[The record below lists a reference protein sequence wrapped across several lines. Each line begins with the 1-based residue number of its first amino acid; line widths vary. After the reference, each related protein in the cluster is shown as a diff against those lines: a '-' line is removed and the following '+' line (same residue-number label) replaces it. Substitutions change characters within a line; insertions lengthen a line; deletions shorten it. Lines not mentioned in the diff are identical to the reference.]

1 MNHQF
6 YCINVTNSANK
17 KQGNTS
23 SSGIL
28 LEKELKEIYETQY
41 NDLFPKILAKTN
53 TEFLSLL
60 KEKVS
65 LHLKIINKNI
75 TNSLNLKYL
84 DLFTKK
90 YLNDKSKVTKGL
102 EEILKN
108 EDLQEKYLD
117 LLNCYIHCHKCSKIL
132 HKCKNKIIF
141 HKNFIY
147 CIHCQKVYNENQIKL
162 YCQECKVYYYTKL
175 RYILNKRYEY
185 FYPVAFK
192 QYHCPLDEQEK
203 IKCLECGHELYYNI
217 TYESNNHRKNTIKE
231 VFCLKCKF
239 LYDMNDI
246 YFNCKI
252 CKSEFK
258 SEAILYNNFS
268 LLKEQFLILVH
279 TFQKKKYALP
289 DINYNR
295 KCKCDISKYEKY
307 LHENDNGVL
316 YLGVNLE
323 GQFIIVCDGCY
334 SIYKYNDFTWNCPV
348 CKVNFRSKKI
358 YSKNDYH
365 TAGSGFGRK
374 SDKKEYMFK
383 SPSHANIN
391 LNKIYLEGSTS
402 AGFKPNSGSIMKNFF
417 KNANNDTNK
426 NDTNDSKDKSNTKRD
441 YKSKI
446 ILLSKDIINDE
457 KDLNLTEKKS
467 HLFKKLNDKD
477 KKIKFNTNYYT
488 VNEDGTSTGNINLK
502 DYINNK
508 AKTNTN
514 SSKKLVNSISFSN
527 NKSETN
533 SNKEF
538 IEHRESNE
546 STAHITSR
554 NYDQASEKVNDL
566 NNYVCKCPSCVI
578 ENDSKKKYSLNNN
591 NNKINR
597 KLVYDDFV
605 ENNVNNKQ
613 KEYNYKLLKI
623 IGNRNDE
630 RKDYLQKSKTCMDK
644 GNLGIKDEKRQQMK
658 RIGSKD
664 DIIKKP
670 DIKNNL
676 IIVKSKENI
685 IKRVNSGNDTMNR
698 VDSRLNIK
706 KDESRQNTKRGE
718 SKENTKVV
726 QFRNV
731 KKVESKN
738 NIKRIESKDN
748 IKNESRESIKR
759 VEPKDEVIKRS
770 EPRDN
775 IKRTEPRDNTK
786 RVDSKESSKRME
798 PRSSLKKVESKDI
811 IKRNES
817 RENLKKYDS
826 KDIIKRN
833 ESKDNIKKYETKNG
847 IKKVD
852 TKDNTKKTEYRNSIK
867 INILKEDGKR
877 FQSKDNI
884 MKNKD
889 IKKIDNKK
897 EHNKCKTD
905 KKTKETAK
913 FVVIKKGNLNHE
925 KAEVKK
931 INLTLF
937 NSFVESEGKKE
948 KNITE
953 AKSNNNA
960 YKRNYNSQNK
970 TKNNIQ
976 NQFKIEKKDEKD
988 KKDSKK
994 ISDIY
999 GQKKINNNNQ
1009 IINNKNKDKDNYISK
1024 KEKEKEKD
1032 ETNKNN
1038 INKYKDKNNNIDNSN
1053 TNTNTNIDTDLNNN
1067 NKNKDN
1073 KENKENKEVKAKE
1086 DFKKSNKEKEIS
1098 IFDKIKKYYEES
1110 IFEDHIVPNSPKSVK
1125 KYKDLQFSPDKKPE
1139 YKNDFNSDNYTILK
1153 LLGKGTYGKTYL
1165 VEDPQ
1170 TKERFALKKIIIND
1184 KYELEENEEE
1194 FNLILKLTKDHP
1206 ELKIIKIFGIEQK
1219 KLDKYN
1225 IVMYVLM
1232 EAANCDWEKEL
1243 ISRCETRFYYSEEQL
1258 IEILTNLVK
1267 TFAILQEI
1275 GISHRDVKPQNIL
1288 SFGNNEYKISD
1299 FGEAKN
1305 IQEFYENNNNKKSIY
1320 NNYAYQDNTMK
1331 QTLRGTE
1338 LYMSPILFMA
1348 LRSHKYQ
1355 FVKYNSYKSDVFSLG
1370 MCLFLASSL
1379 DYEGL
1384 YEVREIIKNPNK
1396 TRLVVNR
1403 YLSLR
1408 YSQKYINI
1416 LISMLQ
1422 IDEKDRPDFIE
1433 LQKIVGNLKK

>member
-6 YCINVTNSANK
+6 YSINVTNSANK

-23 SSGIL
+23 SSGVL
-28 LEKELKEIYETQY
+28 QEKELKEIYETQY
-41 NDLFPKILAKTN
+41 NDLFPKILTKTN
-53 TEFLSLL
+53 TEFISLL

-84 DLFTKK
+84 DIFTKK
-90 YLNDKSKVTKGL
+90 YYNDKKKTTKGL

-117 LLNCYIHCHKCSKIL
+117 LLNCYIHCHKCSQIL

-141 HKNFIY
+141 HKNYIY
-147 CIHCQKVYNENQIKL
+147 CIQCQKVYNENQIKL

-175 RYILNKRYEY
+175 RYIINKRYEY

-203 IKCLECGHELYYNI
+203 IKCLECGHDLYYNI
-217 TYESNNHRKNTIKE
+217 TYEKNNHRKNTIKE
-231 VFCLKCKF
+231 IFCLKCKL

-246 YFNCKI
+246 YFDCKI
-252 CKSEFK
+252 CKNEFK

-268 LLKEQFLILVH
+268 VQKEQFLLLVH

-289 DINYNR
+289 DVNYNR

-323 GQFIIVCDGCY
+323 GQYIIVCDGCY

-358 YSKNDYH
+358 YSKTDYH
-365 TAGSGFGRK
+365 TAASGFGRK
-374 SDKKEYMFK
+374 SDKKECLFK

-391 LNKIYLEGSTS
+391 PNKIYFEGSTS
-402 AGFKPNSGSIMKNFF
+402 AGFKANSGNIVINLF
-417 KNANNDTNK
+417 KNTNNDTNK
-426 NDTNDSKDKSNTKRD
+426 NNTNNKKDNANTKRD

-446 ILLSKDIINDE
+446 ILLTKDIINDE
-457 KDLNLTEKKS
+457 KDINLSDQKQN
-467 HLFKKLNDKD
+467 LFKKISIKD
-477 KKIKFNTNYYT
+477 KKIRFNTNYNT
-488 VNEDGTSTGNINLK
+488 FNEDEA
-502 DYINNK
+502 NK
-508 AKTNTN
+508 AKTNNN
-514 SSKKLVNSISFSN
+514 SAKKLINSISFSN

-554 NYDQASEKVNDL
+554 NYDAGSEKFNDL
-566 NNYVCKCPSCVI
+566 NNYVCKCPSCII

-605 ENNVNNKQ
+605 ENNNNNQ
-613 KEYNYKLLKI
+613 KEYNYKLLNI

-644 GNLGIKDEKRQQMK
+644 NNLENKNEKKQQMK

-670 DIKNNL
+670 DSKNNL
-676 IIVKSKENI
+676 INVKPKENI
-685 IKRVNSGNDTMNR
+685 IKRINSGNDIINKI
-698 VDSRLNIK
+698 DSKSNIK

-726 QFRNV
+726 EVRNV
-731 KKVESKN
+731 KKVDSKN
-738 NIKRIESKDN
+738 NIKKVESKDIVRNESKENIKRFEPKDVIIKRNEPKDN
-748 IKNESRESIKR
+748 IKRN
-759 VEPKDEVIKRS
+759 
-770 EPRDN
+770 EPRDSM
-775 IKRTEPRDNTK
+775 K
-786 RVDSKESSKRME
+786 RVDSKESSKRIE
-798 PRSSLKKVESKDI
+798 PRSH
-811 IKRNES
+811 IKRIE
-817 RENLKKYDS
+817 S

-833 ESKDNIKKYETKNG
+833 ESKDNSKKYESKDIIKRNESKDNNKNNEARSG
-847 IKKVD
+847 IKKTD
-852 TKDNTKKTEYRNSIK
+852 SKENTKKFEYRNSIK
-867 INILKEDGKR
+867 NNVLKDEVKR

-897 EHNKCKTD
+897 EHNICKTD
-905 KKTKETAK
+905 KKPRENAK
-913 FVVIKKGNLNHE
+913 FVVLKKGNLNHE
-925 KAEVKK
+925 KVEVKK

-937 NSFVESEGKKE
+937 NSMNKDSFVESSGKKE
-948 KNITE
+948 NNITE
-953 AKSNNNA
+953 TKSNSNA

-970 TKNNIQ
+970 IKNNIQ
-976 NQFKIEKKDEKD
+976 NKLRSDKKDDKD
-988 KKDSKK
+988 KKDVKK
-994 ISDIY
+994 LPELY
-999 GQKKINNNNQ
+999 GQRRINNNNKTK
-1009 IINNKNKDKDNYISK
+1009 NNYNNK
-1024 KEKEKEKD
+1024 KEKD
-1032 ETNKNN
+1032 DSNRNN
-1038 INKYKDKNNNIDNSN
+1038 I
-1053 TNTNTNIDTDLNNN
+1053 

-1073 KENKENKEVKAKE
+1073 KDIKDNKDNNNVENSKENTNLNDNNKNKEARQEKEEKEVKIKE
-1086 DFKKSNKEKEIS
+1086 DSNKTKKEKEIS

-1125 KYKDLQFSPDKKPE
+1125 KFNDLQFSPDRKPD

-1194 FNLILKLTKDHP
+1194 YNLIFKLTKEHP

-1225 IVMYVLM
+1225 VVMYVLM

-1243 ISRCETRFYYSEEQL
+1243 ISRCETRFYYTEEQL
-1258 IEILTNLVK
+1258 IEILTNLVR

-1305 IQEFYENNNNKKSIY
+1305 SQEFCENNNKKSIY

-1396 TRLVVNR
+1396 TRLVINR

-1422 IDEKDRPDFIE
+1422 INEKDRPDFIE
-1433 LQKIVGNLKK
+1433 LQKIVGKLKK

>member
-6 YCINVTNSANK
+6 YSINVTNSANK
-17 KQGNTS
+17 KQGNIS
-23 SSGIL
+23 SPGVL

-41 NDLFPKILAKTN
+41 NDLFPKILTKTN
-53 TEFLSLL
+53 TEFISLL

-75 TNSLNLKYL
+75 TNSLNIKYL

-90 YLNDKSKVTKGL
+90 YNNDKNKATKGL

-117 LLNCYIHCHKCSKIL
+117 ILNCYIHCHKCSKIL
-132 HKCKNKIIF
+132 HKCKNKLIY
-141 HKNFIY
+141 HKNYIY
-147 CIHCQKVYNENQIKL
+147 CIQCQKVYNENQIKL

-175 RYILNKRYEY
+175 RYVLNKRYEY

-203 IKCLECGHELYYNI
+203 IKCLECGQDLYYNI
-217 TYESNNHRKNTIKE
+217 TYEKNNHRKNTIKE

-246 YFNCKI
+246 YFDCKI

-258 SEAILYNNFS
+258 SEAILHNNFS
-268 LLKEQFLILVH
+268 QLKEQFLLLVH
-279 TFQKKKYALP
+279 TFQKKIYALP

-323 GQFIIVCDGCY
+323 GQFIIVCDVCY
-334 SIYKYNDFTWNCPV
+334 SIFKYNDFTWNCPV
-348 CKVNFRSKKI
+348 CKVNFKSKKI

-365 TAGSGFGRK
+365 TAASGFGRK
-374 SDKKEYMFK
+374 SFRKEYLFK

-391 LNKIYLEGSTS
+391 LNKAYIEGSTS
-402 AGFKPNSGSIMKNFF
+402 AGLKTNSGSFMKNFF
-417 KNANNDTNK
+417 KNANNDTN
-426 NDTNDSKDKSNTKRD
+426 NIKDKKDRPNTKRD
-441 YKSKI
+441 YKNKI
-446 ILLSKDIINDE
+446 ILLTKDIINDE
-457 KDLNLTEKKS
+457 SDINFSEQKS
-467 HLFKKLNDKD
+467 HLFKRLNSKE
-477 KKIKFNTNYYT
+477 KKIRFNTNYNL
-488 VNEDGTSTGNINLK
+488 VNEDETNNRNLNLK
-502 DYINNK
+502 DYINSK
-508 AKTNTN
+508 AKTNN
-514 SSKKLVNSISFSN
+514 SARKLINSISFSN

-533 SNKEF
+533 SNREF

-554 NYDQASEKVNDL
+554 NDAASEKFNDL
-566 NNYVCKCPSCVI
+566 NNYACKCPSCII
-578 ENDSKKKYSLNNN
+578 ENDSKMKNSLIN
-591 NNKINR
+591 NNKVNR

-605 ENNVNNKQ
+605 ENNNNNIQ
-613 KEYNYKLLKI
+613 KEYNYKVLKI

-630 RKDYLQKSKTCMDK
+630 RKDHLQKSKTCMGK
-644 GNLGIKDEKRQQMK
+644 GSISIRDEKRQQIK
-658 RIGSKD
+658 KIGSKD

-670 DIKNNL
+670 DSKNN
-676 IIVKSKENI
+676 IIIIKSKENKENI
-685 IKRVNSGNDTMNR
+685 MKRINSGNNIINR
-698 VDSRLNIK
+698 IDSRSNIK
-706 KDESRQNTKRGE
+706 KEESRENKRGE

-726 QFRNV
+726 EFRNV

-738 NIKRIESKDN
+738 NLKGIESKDN

-759 VEPKDEVIKRS
+759 GEPKDEIIKRNEPRDNVKRS
-770 EPRDN
+770 EPRDSM
-775 IKRTEPRDNTK
+775 KRIN
-786 RVDSKESSKRME
+786 SKERSKVIE
-798 PRSSLKKVESKDI
+798 PRSSIKRGESKEI

-817 RENLKKYDS
+817 RENIRKYDS
-826 KDIIKRN
+826 KGVIKIN
-833 ESKDNIKKYETKNG
+833 ELRDNIKKYETRIG
-847 IKKVD
+847 IKKAE

-867 INILKEDGKR
+867 INILKEESKR

-884 MKNKD
+884 VKNKD
-889 IKKIDNKK
+889 LKKIDNRK
-897 EHNKCKTD
+897 EHNICKTD
-905 KKTKETAK
+905 KKPRENASK
-913 FVVIKKGNLNHE
+913 FVVLKKGNLNHE
-925 KAEVKK
+925 KVEVKK

-937 NSFVESEGKKE
+937 NSFVESAGKKDN
-948 KNITE
+948 NIIE
-953 AKSNNNA
+953 ARSSINA

-970 TKNNIQ
+970 TKNNFQ
-976 NQFKIEKKDEKD
+976 NKLKLEKRDEKD
-988 KKDSKK
+988 RKDGKK
-994 ISDIY
+994 ITEY
-999 GQKKINNNNQ
+999 FGQKKINNNNQ
-1009 IINNKNKDKDNYISK
+1009 IIHNKNKDKDKDNYNSK
-1024 KEKEKEKD
+1024 KDKDKEKEKD
-1032 ETNKNN
+1032 ETNKNHF
-1038 INKYKDKNNNIDNSN
+1038 NKCKDKNNADNSKVN
-1053 TNTNTNIDTDLNNN
+1053 TNVNTDF
-1067 NKNKDN
+1067 NKI
-1073 KENKENKEVKAKE
+1073 KEIKE
-1086 DFKKSNKEKEIS
+1086 DSIKTKREKEIS
-1098 IFDKIKKYYEES
+1098 IFDKIKKYYEEN
-1110 IFEDHIVPNSPKSVK
+1110 IFDDRIVPNSPKSVK
-1125 KYKDLQFSPDKKPE
+1125 KVKDLKFSPEKRSE

-1170 TKERFALKKIIIND
+1170 TKERYALKKIIIND

-1194 FNLILKLTKDHP
+1194 YNLILKLTKEHP
-1206 ELKIIKIFGIEQK
+1206 ELKIINIFGIEQK

-1243 ISRCETRFYYSEEQL
+1243 INRCEARLYYTEEQL
-1258 IEILTNLVK
+1258 IEILTNLVR

-1305 IQEFYENNNNKKSIY
+1305 VQEFCENNNRKSIY

-1379 DYEGL
+1379 DYDGL

-1422 IDEKDRPDFIE
+1422 INEKDRPDFIE
-1433 LQKIVGNLKK
+1433 LQKIVRKLEK

>member
-6 YCINVTNSANK
+6 YSINVTNSANK
-17 KQGNTS
+17 EQGNTS
-23 SSGIL
+23 SSGVL

-41 NDLFPKILAKTN
+41 NDLFPKILTKTN
-53 TEFLSLL
+53 TEFISLL

-75 TNSLNLKYL
+75 TNSLNIKYL

-90 YLNDKSKVTKGL
+90 YLNDKNKATKGL

-108 EDLQEKYLD
+108 ADLQEKYLD

-141 HKNFIY
+141 YKNYIY
-147 CIHCQKVYNENQIKL
+147 CIRCQKVYNENQIKL

-175 RYILNKRYEY
+175 RYIINKRYEY

-203 IKCLECGHELYYNI
+203 IKCLECGQDLFYNI
-217 TYESNNHRKNTIKE
+217 TYESNNHRNNTIKE
-231 VFCLKCKF
+231 VFCLKCKL

-268 LLKEQFLILVH
+268 ILKEQFLLLVH

-289 DINYNR
+289 DANYNR

-316 YLGVNLE
+316 YLGINLE
-323 GQFIIVCDGCY
+323 GQYIIVCDVCY
-334 SIYKYNDFTWNCPV
+334 SIFKYNDFTWNCPV
-348 CKVNFRSKKI
+348 CQVNFRSKKI

-365 TAGSGFGRK
+365 TAGSGFERK
-374 SDKKEYMFK
+374 LDKNEYMFK

-391 LNKIYLEGSTS
+391 PNKIYFEGSSS
-402 AGFKPNSGSIMKNFF
+402 AGFKINSGNIVKNLF
-417 KNANNDTNK
+417 KIAKNDTNK
-426 NDTNDSKDKSNTKRD
+426 NDTNDKKDKPNIKRE
-441 YKSKI
+441 YKNKI
-446 ILLSKDIINDE
+446 ILLTKDIINDE
-457 KDLNLTEKKS
+457 KNINFSEKKS
-467 HLFKKLNDKD
+467 KLFKKLNSKD
-477 KKIKFNTNYYT
+477 KKIRFNTNYDTLKGYEA
-488 VNEDGTSTGNINLK
+488 NNGNSNLK
-502 DYINNK
+502 DYINRQ
-508 AKTNTN
+508 AKINN
-514 SSKKLVNSISFSN
+514 NGAKKLVNSISFIN

-554 NYDQASEKVNDL
+554 NYDAGSEKYNDL
-566 NNYVCKCPSCVI
+566 NNYVSKCSSCII

-605 ENNVNNKQ
+605 ENKNNNQ
-613 KEYNYKLLKI
+613 KEYNYKLFNV

-630 RKDYLQKSKTCMDK
+630 RKNYLQKSKTCMDK
-644 GNLGIKDEKRQQMK
+644 GNLGIKDEKRQTMK
-658 RIGSKD
+658 RIDD

-670 DIKNNL
+670 DNKNNL

-685 IKRVNSGNDTMNR
+685 IKKINSGNDATR
-698 VDSRLNIK
+698 RADSQSNIK

-726 QFRNV
+726 EFRNV

-748 IKNESRESIKR
+748 IKNESKESIKR
-759 VEPKDEVIKRS
+759 VEPKDEAIKRS
-770 EPRDN
+770 EPKDN
-775 IKRTEPRDNTK
+775 IKRTEPRDNMK
-786 RVDSKESSKRME
+786 RVDSKESSRIME
-798 PRSSLKKVESKDI
+798 PRSSVKRVESKDI

-817 RENLKKYDS
+817 RENVKKYES
-826 KDIIKRN
+826 KNIIKIN
-833 ESKDNIKKYETKNG
+833 ESKDNIKKYEIRNG
-847 IKKVD
+847 IKKFD
-852 TKDNTKKTEYRNSIK
+852 TKDNIKKTEYRNNIK
-867 INILKEDGKR
+867 NSILKEESKR

-884 MKNKD
+884 TKNKD

-897 EHNKCKTD
+897 EYNICKTD
-905 KKTKETAK
+905 KKPRENAK

-937 NSFVESEGKKE
+937 NSFVESAGKKE
-948 KNITE
+948 NIISE
-953 AKSNNNA
+953 GKSNCNV

-970 TKNNIQ
+970 AKNNVQ
-976 NQFKIEKKDEKD
+976 NKLIIEKKDEKD
-988 KKDSKK
+988 KKDAKI

-999 GQKKINNNNQ
+999 AQKKINNSNQNNN
-1009 IINNKNKDKDNYISK
+1009 IKNKDNYNNKKD
-1024 KEKEKEKD
+1024 KEKD

-1038 INKYKDKNNNIDNSN
+1038 INKSKDKNNNADNSN
-1053 TNTNTNIDTDLNNN
+1053 TNANIDLNNN
-1067 NKNKDN
+1067 SKNKDN
-1073 KENKENKEVKAKE
+1073 KDNKDNKEDKEDKENKEVKAKE
-1086 DFKKSNKEKEIS
+1086 DSKKSKKEKEIS

-1125 KYKDLQFSPDKKPE
+1125 KYKDLQFSPEKKSE
-1139 YKNDFNSDNYTILK
+1139 YKNDFNSDNYSILK

-1184 KYELEENEEE
+1184 KYELIENEEE
-1194 FNLILKLTKDHP
+1194 LNLILKLTNEYP

-1243 ISRCETRFYYSEEQL
+1243 ISRCETRFYYTEEQL
-1258 IEILTNLVK
+1258 IEILTNLVR

-1305 IQEFYENNNNKKSIY
+1305 VQEFYENNNIKKSIY

-1348 LRSHKYQ
+1348 LRSHRYQ

-1384 YEVREIIKNPNK
+1384 YEVREIIKNPDK

-1422 IDEKDRPDFIE
+1422 INEKDRPDFIE